1 MNTRKLILDATR
13 QLIATRGLARV
24 TTREIARATGCAEG
38 TLFKHFKNKEALVL
52 AVVLENFPAFAEST
66 TAEHVGQG
74 SVRANLERIALAS
87 ISFAEKLIPVA
98 VTMLAD
104 AELFAMHRQTPH
116 EGDQGPQRA
125 FNLVADYI
133 AGEQRLGRINP
144 NLKPISVAALILG
157 PCFQWA
163 FFRHA
168 LGKQILSMS
177 DQEFVGTL
185 VETLL
190 EGLSPIAKR
199 RGRSPKHK
207 T

>member
-1 MNTRKLILDATR
+1 MDTRKLILDATR

-66 TAEHVGQG
+66 TAEHVGRG

-125 FNLVADYI
+125 FNLVAGYI

-144 NLKPISVAALILG
+144 RLKPIAVAALILG

-168 LGKQILSMS
+168 LGKQILPMS
-177 DQEFVGTL
+177 DQEFVGAL

-199 RGRSPKHK
+199 SGRSPKRK
-207 T
+207 S